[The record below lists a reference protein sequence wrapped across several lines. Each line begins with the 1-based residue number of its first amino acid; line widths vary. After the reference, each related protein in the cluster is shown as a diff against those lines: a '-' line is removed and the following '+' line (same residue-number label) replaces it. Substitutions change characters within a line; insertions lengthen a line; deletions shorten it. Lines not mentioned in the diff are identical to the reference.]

1 MFKRLGTVGAF
12 LGLAALVGGLAVQPA
27 HAQVRAARDAMTLQ
41 AADVPAGYTARTLP
55 LRMRDAQGSINV
67 FVDGTRTDGPW
78 FIESAVILD
87 TQFLASPTETQ
98 DFVTSFSDSFA
109 ENSHLTF
116 AGWQETAPAAVGER
130 SRMYS
135 FRYQANEDSGVAG
148 SDLAE
153 GDGAMVVFERGGHF
167 AILLVLTADGNAEA
181 SARQYAGIADGR
193 MLASTAAP
201 RA

>member
-1 MFKRLGTVGAF
+1 MFTKLGTVSAF
-12 LGLAALVGGLAVQPA
+12 LGLAALVGGFAVQPA
-27 HAQVRAARDAMTLQ
+27 HAQVRAARDVMTLQ
-41 AADVPAGYTARTLP
+41 ADDVPAGYTAHTVP

-98 DFVTSFSDSFA
+98 DFVTGFSDSFA
-109 ENSHLTF
+109 ESSHLTF
-116 AGWQETAPAAVGER
+116 AEWQEIAPAAVGER
-130 SRMYS
+130 SRMYG
-135 FRYQANEDSGVAG
+135 FRYQANEDAGVAG

-153 GDGAMVVFERGGHF
+153 GDGAIVVFERGGHL
-167 AILLVLTADGNAEA
+167 ALLVILAADGNAEA

>member
-1 MFKRLGTVGAF
+1 MFKKLGTVSAF
-12 LGLAALVGGLAVQPA
+12 LGLAALVGGLVVQPA
-27 HAQVRAARDAMTLQ
+27 HAQVRAARDVMTLQ
-41 AADVPAGYTARTLP
+41 AEDVPAGYTAHTVP

-87 TQFLASPTETQ
+87 TQFLASPTDTQ
-98 DFVTSFSDSFA
+98 DFVTGFSESFA
-109 ENSHLTF
+109 ESANLTF
-116 AGWQETAPAAVGER
+116 AGWQESDPGAVGER
-130 SRMYS
+130 ARMYS
-135 FRYQANEDSGVAG
+135 FRYEANESAGIAG

-167 AILLVLTADGNAEA
+167 AIVLILTADGTAQA